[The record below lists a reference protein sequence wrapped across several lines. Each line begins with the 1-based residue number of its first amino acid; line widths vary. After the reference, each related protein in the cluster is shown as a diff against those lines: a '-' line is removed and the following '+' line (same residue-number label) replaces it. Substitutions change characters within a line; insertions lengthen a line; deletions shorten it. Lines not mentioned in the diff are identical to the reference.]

1 MAEEAALNM
10 DGTQDVEMQRQ
21 AQLRRARLQAVRQQ
35 GINKA
40 IDTATG
46 GVKKFTPQGFALRQV
61 AKRVAS
67 KATAPQDNE
76 DQRSSGLR
84 HSRIQSLRQQGIGA
98 VIDAATSGVKQF
110 TPQGFVLRHVV
121 KRLLSN
127 PLALGFLVP
136 FLIIGGL
143 VFGIMMLFV
152 PFIIII
158 LLVVGT
164 VGGVAGF
171 IGDALTNIGH
181 ALGF

>member
-46 GVKKFTPQGFALRQV
+46 GVKKFTPQGFVLRQ
-61 AKRVAS
+61 
-67 KATAPQDNE
+67 
-76 DQRSSGLR
+76 
-84 HSRIQSLRQQGIGA
+84 
-98 VIDAATSGVKQF
+98 
-110 TPQGFVLRHVV
+110 VV